1 MLEATG
7 DYDGACDRAYYAMF
21 NAART
26 LLQADG
32 VFKPGEAKTHATI
45 LRRFSE
51 VFVLSGQADPVLG
64 KGLNLVQ
71 GLRGKAD
78 YSPLEATREE
88 ACKAIETMDQ
98 LLRFAASHLE
108 GKGAQRP

>member
-1 MLEATG
+1 MAATG

-21 NAART
+21 NAARV
-26 LLQADG
+26 LLQTDG
-32 VFKPGEAKTHATI
+32 ILEPGETKTHATI

-51 VFVLSGQADPVLG
+51 VFVLSGQADPLLG
-64 KGLNLVQ
+64 RGLNLVQ

-88 ACKAIETMDQ
+88 ARKAIETMDQ
-98 LLRFAASHLE
+98 LLRFAAVHLE
-108 GKGAQRP
+108 DKGGQGL